1 MVMALFGMSVTPVA
15 QQLHETAHAHMASAG
30 QGRDRGEGCRRLL
43 GCRARGHRRI
53 DDTAKRRNQSY
64 ISIMANLD
72 GQRAVAVTQGRD
84 KGALGRL

>member
-1 MVMALFGMSVTPVA
+1 MIQPT
-15 QQLHETAHAHMASAG
+15 
-30 QGRDRGEGCRRLL
+30 RIWRLL
-43 GCRARGHRRI
+43 GKAVAEARDTADYSGVVCVSI

-72 GQRAVAVTQGRD
+72 CQRAVAVTQGRD

>member
-1 MVMALFGMSVTPVA
+1 MIQPT
-15 QQLHETAHAHMASAG
+15 
-30 QGRDRGEGCRRLL
+30 RIWRLL
-43 GCRARGHRRI
+43 GKAVDEARDAADCSDVVCVSI

-72 GQRAVAVTQGRD
+72 GLRAVAVTQGRG